1 MGNLIMVFIIN
12 KLIILRMEQVK
23 KVMTEVINQRKRRKG
38 KMVKKN
44 LMTRTMKLDSKSFN
58 AANHKAWSS

>member
-12 KLIILRMEQVK
+12 KLIILLMEQVK

-38 KMVKKN
+38 KMVKKT
-44 LMTRTMKLDSKSFN
+44 LMTRMMRLDSKSFN
-58 AANHKAWSS
+58 VVNPKAWSS